1 MQDNDS
7 ARFVEIEG
15 RKYDI
20 LDEKEIWKRGELC
33 SPPWVTYLT
42 IQEFKRLHE
51 DGDNL
56 ILSGSPRTVYEAER
70 EMPLLSELYLRENIR
85 INMIEISPEVTIF
98 RNTHRKICEL
108 MRHSIL

>member
-1 MQDNDS
+1 MDKKVIILFGSPGAGKGTQSELLAEKMGLYLFETSKMLEREFKRADGMQDNDS

-33 SPPWVTYLT
+33 SPPWVTYLSMN
-42 IQEFKRLHE
+42 EFKRLHE

-56 ILSGSPRTVYEAER
+56 ILSGSP
-70 EMPLLSELYLRENIR
+70 
-85 INMIEISPEVTIF
+85 
-98 RNTHRKICEL
+98 
-108 MRHSIL
+108 